1 MKKIEKESVF
11 KIGEVYSVDGRKIK
25 IKVDKNK
32 NSSYLFYQ
40 GQPIK
45 NISVGSYVK
54 IAKGYIKIIG
64 KVEGE
69 YIEEDK
75 NVNSEYHNQYDKIK
89 RYLIVSL
96 LGYIEKNKFFQGIK
110 EMPLVFNECYLLDYY
125 EFEMVHNFLERDE
138 ESITIGKL
146 ALEDN
151 QEIKIS
157 VNKLFASHI
166 GIFGNTGSG
175 KSYTLS
181 KIYYELLNKY
191 KNNNNFLKN
200 AKFILIDFNGEYL
213 INNSENKETDFTII
227 EPTYKN
233 TFFLDTRSPKDK
245 FPILKKYFEDI
256 EFWAIYLNATEKT
269 QTPFLKRAFKRKIDF
284 ENFKEYFL
292 NFVIK
297 MLEEKCLKTDIN
309 NFLEEIE
316 KILHLNDCED
326 YQKFKTL
333 INEFIFHTQSKVYY
347 ILPGNEFYNNDKEL
361 YFNNDKEEL
370 KKVIQKFTLNSFSEK
385 IEEFVKIPLKIIFQ
399 FYDEKK
405 QMNMEFIAPLIKR
418 LRRVSY
424 LEKVI
429 KVVNKY
435 DENSLKLLNIV
446 SLKNVRSE
454 IKKILPLLIVKQLYE
469 EQKDNSDKNTYL
481 NIIID
486 EAHNILSPI
495 SNRESEQW
503 KEYRIETFEEI
514 IKEGRKFGVFLT
526 IASQRPSDI
535 SSTIISQLHNYFL
548 HRLIN
553 NRDIESVERTIS
565 YLDKLSFEY
574 LSILPTGTAI
584 FAGLA
589 IPMPII
595 ISIDSIKKG
604 YEPKSET
611 IKLTNIWGEK

>member
-1 MKKIEKESVF
+1 MHMNKIEKESIF
-11 KIGEVYSVDGRKIK
+11 RIGEVFSVDGRKIK

-32 NSSYLFYQ
+32 NTSYLFYQ
-40 GQPIK
+40 GKSIK

-75 NVNSEYHNQYDKIK
+75 NINNEYYTQTDKIK

-96 LGYIEKNKFFQGIK
+96 LGYIEKNKFYQGIK
-110 EMPLVFNECYLLDYY
+110 EMPLIFNECYLLDYN
-125 EFEMVHNFLERDE
+125 EFNMVHNFLEKNE

-146 ALEDN
+146 TLEDN

-181 KIYYELLNKY
+181 KIYYEVLNKY
-191 KNNNNFLKN
+191 KNYINFQKN

-213 INNSENKETDFTII
+213 TDNKNEDYTII
-227 EPTYKN
+227 EPFYKQ
-233 TFFLDTRSPKDK
+233 TFILDTRISKDK
-245 FPILKKYFEDI
+245 FPILKKYFEDT

-269 QTPFLKRAFKRKIDF
+269 QTPFLKRAFKRKINF
-284 ENFKEYFL
+284 ENFKNYFFD
-292 NFVIK
+292 FVIK
-297 MLEEKCLKTDIN
+297 MLEKKCSKTNIN
-309 NFLEEIE
+309 DFLEEIE
-316 KILHLNDCED
+316 KILHLNNNEN
-326 YQKFKTL
+326 YQKFKM
-333 INEFIFHTQSKVYY
+333 FIDGFVFHSSSKVYY
-347 ILPGNEFYNNDKEL
+347 ILPHNEYYNNEKEL
-361 YFNNDKEEL
+361 YFNNDKEKLRNGIKNFPLDLSPEN
-370 KKVIQKFTLNSFSEK
+370 IN
-385 IEEFVKIPLKIIFQ
+385 EFVKIPLKIIFQ
-399 FYDEKK
+399 FYDEKMH
-405 QMNMEFIAPLIKR
+405 MNMEFISPLIKR
-418 LRRVSY
+418 LRRVNY

-429 KVVNKY
+429 KVVEKY
-435 DENSLKLLNIV
+435 NENDLKLLNII

-469 EQKDNSDKNTYL
+469 EQKHISIKNNYL

-553 NRDIESVERTIS
+553 NKDIEAVERTIS

-574 LSILPTGTAI
+574 LSILPTGTCI

-595 ISIDSIKKG
+595 ISIDKIKKG
-604 YEPKSET
+604 YEPHSET
-611 IKLTNIWGEK
+611 IRLTNSWID